1 MKRSTNGQ
9 DIEDFANEFHKENQ
23 LLQSIDIKTKLSENR
38 IASLED
44 SNKQYFNEII
54 QLKKDYS
61 ILEKICIFE
70 LAVILLLIYL
80 MVIVL

>member
-1 MKRSTNGQ
+1 MNK
-9 DIEDFANEFHKENQ
+9 ILNENLEEKNNQ
-23 LLQSIDIKTKLSENR
+23 IDDLKKLYLKVKN
-38 IASLED
+38 
-44 SNKQYFNEII
+44 SNKQYFNEMI

-70 LAVILLLIYL
+70 LVVILLLIYL